1 MVPFRSGNSLLLLFF
16 SPIRSIYFRVT
27 FVIHKNI
34 VTPPEKR
41 GIRYMRV
48 SVIVPVFNEEETVAQ
63 VLESLSK
70 VSLDLEVVV
79 VDDASTDRTW
89 EILQVLRQKE
99 PFTTYRFIRH
109 DKNQGK
115 GAGLRTGFGLV
126 SGDLVTVQDADM
138 EYDPQDIPAL
148 VRKWQ
153 EAGNN
158 KVAVY
163 GYRNLSGQKFTT
175 RLGNRF
181 LTTVTNI
188 LFGSHIHD
196 METCYKLMPGILAR
210 ALPMEGRRFEIEP
223 EITSCIL
230 QAGYKI
236 LEVPISYSP
245 RVEKKLN
252 PWKDGW
258 PALAMLL
265 RRRFSKPFRPTLNE
279 TASTATTEEVQTS
292 SVPQ

>member
-1 MVPFRSGNSLLLLFF
+1 
-16 SPIRSIYFRVT
+16 
-27 FVIHKNI
+27 
-34 VTPPEKR
+34 
-41 GIRYMRV
+41 MRV
-48 SVIVPVFNEEETVAQ
+48 SVIVPVYNEQETVAQ

-70 VSLDLEVVV
+70 IPLDLEVVV
-79 VDDASTDRTW
+79 IDDASTDRTW
-89 EILQVLRQKE
+89 EILQELRQKE
-99 PFTTYRFIRH
+99 SFTTYRFIRH

-138 EYDPQDIPAL
+138 EYDPQDIPTL
-148 VRKWQ
+148 VRNWQ
-153 EAGNN
+153 DAIDAGNS
-158 KVAVY
+158 KIAVY
-163 GYRNLSGQKFTT
+163 GYRDLSGQKFTT
-175 RLGNRF
+175 RWGNRF

-196 METCYKLMPGILAR
+196 METCYKLMPGALAR

-223 EITSCIL
+223 EVTSCIL

-236 LEVPISYSP
+236 LEVPISYTP
-245 RVEKKLN
+245 RVAKKLN

-265 RRRFSKPFRPTLNE
+265 RLRFVKPFHLALTE
-279 TASTATTEEVQTS
+279 TPHGTDNPATVEETETT